1 MLTPSSLSRCTL
13 CMPDRPAPQRELFA
27 GRPDWEEDDVRQGM
41 VATVVLPEG
50 VDKPLDYLVPPELA
64 ARVEPGRRVQVP
76 LGRGNRRRLAYCVA
90 VRTGELPQQPLKQV
104 ADVEDDKPL
113 LSPRMLEL
121 TAWMADRWLAR
132 RGEVLEAVLPAG
144 VRLRRQ
150 VKRVPVLVATGKT
163 PPPPAHCWPAGS
175 ACGGSDSHSAR

>member
-1 MLTPSSLSRCTL
+1 
-13 CMPDRPAPQRELFA
+13 MPDRPAPQRELFA

-50 VDKPLDYLVPPELA
+50 VEKPLDYLVPPELA

-144 VRLRRQ
+144 VRLRRR
-150 VKRVPVLVATGKT
+150 VKRVPVLVATGKPPAGR
-163 PPPPAHCWPAGS
+163 PPPSSRQCSRRLQRPRRSTNCWPRRVRTAAS
-175 ACGGSDSHSAR
+175 